1 MKGECIVIVRK
12 EINPTQPLEPSQ
24 VEMLHNLELRP
35 IFTDEDC
42 PELTMEHLAKFI
54 KQSDSE

>member
-1 MKGECIVIVRK
+1 MIVRK

-42 PELTMEHLAKFI
+42 PELTMEQMAQFI